1 MQLAMPIN
9 INLANT
15 TMADRRRK
23 LDSIAD
29 RFFIVNLIGQGVPGQ
44 APKTLKIPASQSLD
58 WVSFFIG
65 L

>member
-1 MQLAMPIN
+1 
-9 INLANT
+9 
-15 TMADRRRK
+15 MADRRRK

-29 RFFIVNLIGQGVPGQ
+29 RFFIANLIGQGVPGQ